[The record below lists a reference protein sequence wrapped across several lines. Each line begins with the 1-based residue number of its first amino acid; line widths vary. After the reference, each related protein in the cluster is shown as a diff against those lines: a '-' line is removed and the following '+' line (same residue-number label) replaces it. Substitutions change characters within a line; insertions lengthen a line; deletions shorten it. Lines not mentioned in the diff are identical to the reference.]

1 MQTSNTLER
10 PLPTPVPI
18 RPRYSFG
25 AILSG
30 AILILLGGLWTLDVA
45 GAIEL
50 KWAVVWPALLTVI
63 GLALIIGAWSGPH
76 SGPVVAGLF
85 LSIAVVAMAAFPLSA
100 FDGGLGNRH
109 FRVTQQTSLA
119 STYEVGVGD
128 LTLDLSDLRM
138 VESATVQ
145 VSAGAGNL
153 TVILPPSIP
162 VDVNGTVG
170 AGEVDL
176 LGETGDGL
184 SVTRHYQSEGF
195 EAANITLTLDV
206 SVGAGQIEVTR

>member
-10 PLPTPVPI
+10 PLPTAVPVG
-18 RPRYSFG
+18 PRYSFG

-50 KWAVVWPALLTVI
+50 KWAIVWPALLTVI
-63 GLALIIGAWSGPH
+63 GLALIIGAWNGPH

-85 LSIAVVAMAAFPLSA
+85 LSIAVVAMAAFPLSS

-138 VESATVQ
+138 VESATV
-145 VSAGAGNL
+145 VLSAGAGNL

-162 VDVNGTVG
+162 VDINGTVG
-170 AGEVDL
+170 AGEVNL
-176 LGETGDGL
+176 LGERGDGL

-195 EAANITLTLDV
+195 ETANINLTLDM